1 MTRLQEYVASFV
13 QIPGKRGEEL
23 EKEVLNRLTAAG
35 VVSDNCDKLENVATA
50 DQQKAVGWIA
60 KNIG

>member
-1 MTRLQEYVASFV
+1 MTRLEEYVQSFV
-13 QIPGKRGEEL
+13 NIAPD
-23 EKEVLNRLTAAG
+23 EVLNRLQAAG
-35 VVSDNCDKLENVATA
+35 IVSDNCVKLSEVAKE